1 MEIEMKLVYVLSL
14 VDHNDLCVVGVFE
27 ARGLADMAKVE
38 LEAKMTEDQRD
49 TGIFYCITAFEMGKV
64 Y

>member
-1 MEIEMKLVYVLSL
+1 MNNVYVLTKI
-14 VDHNDLCVVGVFE
+14 DHTDRIVVGVFAAHRLAE
-27 ARGLADMAKVE
+27 IARDQLVAS
-38 LEAKMTEDQRD
+38 LTEDQYD

>member
-1 MEIEMKLVYVLSL
+1 MNKVYVLSL
-14 VDHNDLCVVGVFE
+14 VDHSDICVVGVF
-27 ARGLADMAKVE
+27 AAHGLADMARLE

-49 TGIFYCITAFEMGKV
+49 TGIYYVITGFEMGKV